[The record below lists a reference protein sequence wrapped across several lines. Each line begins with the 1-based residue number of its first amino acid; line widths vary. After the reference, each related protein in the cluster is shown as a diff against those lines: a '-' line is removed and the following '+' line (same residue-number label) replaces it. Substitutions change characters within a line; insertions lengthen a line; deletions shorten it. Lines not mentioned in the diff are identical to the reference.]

1 VNNSQLASARAELA
15 GALEALE
22 ELATVVAEGVDAF
35 RASAD
40 RRQRARY
47 LWIVVGSRLK
57 NYCQLMGIARA
68 TGVLGQAIGFR
79 HTLAYLP
86 PSRVDDDI
94 VWRTSTDDRGR
105 LAEAVRETLR
115 ALPVS
120 PPTPSGS

>member
-1 VNNSQLASARAELA
+1 MNDSQLASARAELA
-15 GALEALE
+15 GALEALD
-22 ELATVVAEGVDAF
+22 ELATVVAEGAEAF

-57 NYCQLMGIARA
+57 NYCQLVGIARA

-94 VWRTSTDDRGR
+94 VWRTSTNDLHR
-105 LAEAVRETLR
+105 LSEAVRETLH

-120 PPTPSGS
+120 PPAPSGS